1 MRLHLPKGLLAALL
15 AACFA
20 LPAGAEGETV
30 TQYGWKEG
38 APATST
44 DGTSW
49 KNITYN
55 SDHTLSTFTDQ
66 TIALGTLGDVKITG
80 VPGGDWY
87 DGSSVTGTADSAWF
101 NMTGNNRIYL
111 SCPDI
116 SKMSNVYLNGVHF
129 VIGTGNSSKDTSN
142 AISSNLFLGAGA
154 WGADSGTVHYK
165 AVLRVNVDANISGN
179 VTLTD
184 SSAHISTWDGKDIT
198 FGGSLNGNGKSLS
211 VGAESANSVINLN
224 GTTNLGSLTV
234 GAGVDTNGSLS
245 AKGAAI
251 SVVIGNSAVAQLGNL
266 TLFGDSTLTNNGS
279 LTISGTYSGTT
290 ITNTGILTLADA
302 AVVDVG
308 RLTNTITETATTD
321 AEGSAISGRV
331 TVNGGF
337 TLASGGTVNKDGD
350 VGFTYN
356 GFSYSGALDTGNL
369 AGTISGGYY
378 RVVDGDEVSY
388 SAATTEANISHIEV
402 LGTLTGVKDS
412 SITTSIPITGNGSVA
427 VDGVLETHV
436 ADLDQFTGTIS
447 LTGTS
452 ADNLAAIKFGN
463 SNAHLTQVSSIRLN
477 ANSYISGWS
486 DLDFNYNLEFNGG
499 FLLANQGSWVGTNHL
514 LSDSSIQVHKSAN
527 ITGAFT
533 AEAGKV
539 LSIQA
544 STFAEGEANPVLTFS
559 GTVGKLDG
567 ATLQI
572 EDGVTVAVTG
582 RDGGNA
588 QIAGDIVVKG
598 GGTLKLT
605 SADTLGYNGSNGG
618 DYTDSITLEGST
630 ITVDGAS
637 TKKVATLNL
646 TATQTLTTDLIL
658 KGNTSIIGSA
668 MNSFDGS
675 ITATGTNNII
685 SNELKI
691 RKNLTITVGNSADP
705 TGSLE
710 IAGKLGVFENFYG
723 VLTKDGGGTL
733 IVSGTGHDYTR
744 AVTVNDGTLEL
755 RSAFNPVKIDLRGT
769 DTTSGSLVIAAGGT
783 GTVNLGSG
791 DGNGLWMDADSTVS
805 IRKAES
811 ETMRGGKLIFGTS
824 TSGAT
829 ISATDADADASI
841 SSSTTGQY
849 IFSSAD
855 FSLSNAEFLFNST
868 GQWGASLGNS
878 LTNVSVINKSN
889 NLLLTVTHEG
899 NTLRG
904 VEATGGNIKF
914 AANAEVAGSITIAD
928 GKSVVVNSGAALT
941 HDGFTYDGSTI
952 KTSNAGSALSLWD
965 NAVVNGG
972 TLTQKKNADV
982 GHKIIGSTLTDVKLV
997 NTSGL
1002 ELHLE
1007 SAASLSAVD
1016 IGGKLQ
1022 VGANTTVSGAST
1034 VSGTVEVLAGK
1045 SLEMSGAATITG
1057 AADVGGTLSTGADST
1072 ITTLTGSGTL
1082 KTSAG
1087 SATVTDA
1094 SGFTGTLESTGG
1106 TLSAG
1111 SGTSL
1116 AAIKATGGSVSL
1128 SSSAASVSVAKIDV
1142 GTDGSVSV
1150 HGNSV
1155 DFKVSVADLVVGES
1169 GSRLVSNLD
1178 VTGSLSVQVGSNGQT
1193 GGLNMAYSGTSGD
1206 FPSGTLTL
1214 GSASGTGLELN
1225 LSYLP
1230 VMTTGDSLT
1239 LFKGVYEVLYY
1250 GIISA
1255 GTGEPEATAVTL
1267 SDPAP
1272 IALTGTGIDASTVF
1286 SNVASGDFTLKF
1298 DNNIVSLVAQR
1309 AVPEPTTATLS
1320 LLALMGLAARRR
1332 RRKA

>member
-44 DGTSW
+44 DGTAW
-49 KNITYN
+49 TNITYD
-55 SDHTLSTFTDQ
+55 SDHTLSTFTDG
-66 TIALGTLGDVKITG
+66 TIALGTLGNVKITD
-80 VPGGDWY
+80 VPGGEWNT
-87 DGSSVTGTADSAWF
+87 GSSVTGTADSAWF
-101 NMTGNNRIYL
+101 NMTGNKRIYL

-165 AVLRVNVDANISGN
+165 AVLRANVDTNISGN

-184 SSAHISTWDGKDIT
+184 SSAHISTWGGKDIT
-198 FGGSLNGNGKSLS
+198 FAGSLNGNGKSLS
-211 VGAESANSVINLN
+211 VGAESADSVINLN
-224 GTTNLGSLTV
+224 GSTNLGSLTV

-279 LTISGTYSGTT
+279 LTISGTYSGNT

-321 AEGSAISGRV
+321 AEGTAISGRV

-337 TLASGGTVNKDGD
+337 TLASGGTVNTADN
-350 VGFTYN
+350 VRFTYN
-356 GFSYSGALDTGNL
+356 GFSYSGSLSEAEGNL
-369 AGTISGGYY
+369 SGTISGGYY
-378 RVVDGDEVSY
+378 RVVADDEVSY
-388 SAATTEANISHIEV
+388 STATTEANISHIEV

-452 ADNLAAIKFGN
+452 TDNLAAIKFGN
-463 SNAHLTQVSSIRLN
+463 SNAHLTQVSKIQLN

-486 DLDFNYNLEFNGG
+486 DLNFNYNLEFNGG
-499 FLLANQGSWVGTNHL
+499 FLLANQGSWVGANHL

-544 STFAEGEANPVLTFS
+544 STFSEGAANPVLTFS

-582 RDGGNA
+582 NNVGNA
-588 QIAGDIVVKG
+588 QIAGAIVVNA

-605 SADTLGYNGSNGG
+605 GADTLGYNSNSYDITDRITLTGEGGKVANLTLTAYQTLSTDLVLNGHTSVSGSSVNSFGGSITVSGTNNVFSTELKVREAITINVQGESDTFELSGSVNKYINSNGQ
-618 DYTDSITLEGST
+618 LEGSGT
-630 ITVDGAS
+630 IT
-637 TKKVATLNL
+637 K
-646 TATQTLTTDLIL
+646 
-658 KGNTSIIGSA
+658 
-668 MNSFDGS
+668 
-675 ITATGTNNII
+675 
-685 SNELKI
+685 
-691 RKNLTITVGNSADP
+691 
-705 TGSLE
+705 TGS
-710 IAGKLGVFENFYG
+710 
-723 VLTKDGGGTL
+723 GTL
-733 IVSGTGHDYTR
+733 IVSGANNNYPR
-744 AVTVNDGTLEL
+744 AVAVNDGTLEL

-791 DGNGLWMDADSTVS
+791 DGDGLWMDADSTVS
-805 IRKAES
+805 IRKAKS
-811 ETMRGGKLIFGTS
+811 ETTPGGKLIFGSS

-829 ISATDADADASI
+829 ISATDADASI

-855 FSLSNAEFLFNST
+855 FSLADAEFLFNST
-868 GQWGASLGNS
+868 GQWGATLGNS
-878 LTNVSVINKSN
+878 LKNVSVINESS

-904 VEATGGNIKF
+904 IKATGGNVVL
-914 AANAEVAGSITIAD
+914 AADTVVTGQRSISVGSGKQVQVNA
-928 GKSVVVNSGAALT
+928 GKTL
-941 HDGFTYDGSTI
+941 TYDAFKYVGTTI
-952 KTSNAGSALSLWD
+952 TSSDTTQGISLYD
-965 NAVVNGG
+965 DTTTVSGG
-972 TLTQKKNADV
+972 TLTQTENHNTTEAKEVGAKLENVKFISESGMKTMLTNTANSYTGLSVAGELRLADTNVTVSEVVLSGGSLTV
-982 GHKIIGSTLTDVKLV
+982 GSSKTLTANSLKLATASGSVLTGNLTLANSAGLVV
-997 NTSGL
+997 NVDGITADTST
-1002 ELHLE
+1002 
-1007 SAASLSAVD
+1007 AVCT
-1016 IGGKLQ
+1016 L
-1022 VGANTTVSGAST
+1022 SGA
-1034 VSGTVEVLAGK
+1034 
-1045 SLEMSGAATITG
+1045 
-1057 AADVGGTLSTGADST
+1057 
-1072 ITTLTGSGTL
+1072 
-1082 KTSAG
+1082 
-1087 SATVTDA
+1087 
-1094 SGFTGTLESTGG
+1094 
-1106 TLSAG
+1106 
-1111 SGTSL
+1111 
-1116 AAIKATGGSVSL
+1116 
-1128 SSSAASVSVAKIDV
+1128 
-1142 GTDGSVSV
+1142 
-1150 HGNSV
+1150 
-1155 DFKVSVADLVVGES
+1155 
-1169 GSRLVSNLD
+1169 
-1178 VTGSLSVQVGSNGQT
+1178 
-1193 GGLNMAYSGTSGD
+1193 
-1206 FPSGTLTL
+1206 LTL
-1214 GSASGTGLELN
+1214 GSG
-1225 LSYLP
+1225 
-1230 VMTTGDSLT
+1230 LT
-1239 LFKGVYEVLYY
+1239 LTLENLGTFEAGDEITLFSGVSGVTYTPQSTDETEVAMLS
-1250 GIISA
+1250 GDTTKPLGA
-1255 GTGEPEATAVTL
+1255 TGV
-1267 SDPAP
+1267 
-1272 IALTGTGIDASTVF
+1272 DASQIF
-1286 SNVASGDFTLKF
+1286 SNVDSGYFKLTYSGA
-1298 DNNIVSLVAQR
+1298 DNGGIVALVAQR

>member
-44 DGTSW
+44 DGTTW

-211 VGAESANSVINLN
+211 VGAESAYSVINLN

-356 GFSYSGALDTGNL
+356 GFSYSGTLSDGNL
-369 AGTISGGYY
+369 SGTISGGYY
-378 RVVDGDEVSY
+378 RVVADDEVSY

-402 LGTLTGVKDS
+402 LGTLTGVKDG

-427 VDGVLETHV
+427 VDGVLETHIS
-436 ADLDQFTGTIS
+436 DLDQFTGTIS

-463 SNAHLTQVSSIRLN
+463 SNAHLTQVSKIQLKEFG
-477 ANSYISGWS
+477 YISGWGTNNNFS
-486 DLDFNYNLEFNGG
+486 YVLDFDGG
-499 FLLANQGSWVGTNHL
+499 FLLANEGNWTGEKRL
-514 LSDSSIQVHKSAN
+514 LSDSSIQVHKSTT
-527 ITGAFT
+527 ISGAFT
-533 AEAGKV
+533 ALEGTELTIKK
-539 LSIQA
+539 
-544 STFAEGEANPVLTFS
+544 STFSEGAANPVLTFS

-567 ATLQI
+567 ATLKI

-605 SADTLGYNGSNGG
+605 SADTLGYNSDGG

-675 ITATGTNNII
+675 ITATGTNNVI
-685 SNELKI
+685 SNELQI

-710 IAGKLGVFENFYG
+710 IAGKLGVFAQFYG

-744 AVTVNDGTLEL
+744 SVTVNDGTLEL

-811 ETMRGGKLIFGTS
+811 ETTRGGKLIFGTS

-849 IFSSAD
+849 TFSSAD
-855 FSLSNAEFLFNST
+855 FTLSNAEFLFNST

-878 LTNVSVINKSN
+878 LTNVSVINESSD
-889 NLLLTVTHEG
+889 LLLTVTHEG

-914 AANAEVAGSITIAD
+914 AANAEVTGSIKIAD
-928 GKSVVVNSGAALT
+928 GKSVIVNSGAALT

-952 KTSNAGSALSLWD
+952 KTPNAADALSLFN
-965 NAVVNGG
+965 NAVITGG
-972 TLTQKKNADV
+972 TLTQKENAADV
-982 GHKIIGSTLTDVKLV
+982 GYKIIGATLTNVKLV
-997 NTSGL
+997 NTGDHVTWLTAQSDTLSGMEIAGTLRVGQDDRTFSDETQKL
-1002 ELHLE
+1002 E
-1007 SAASLSAVD
+1007 
-1016 IGGKLQ
+1016 GTFKK
-1022 VGANTTVSGAST
+1022 ANVTVSGAATVTALKVDTEST
-1034 VSGTVEVLAGK
+1034 LELAGQNTN
-1045 SLEMSGAATITG
+1045 SS
-1057 AADVGGTLSTGADST
+1057 

-1082 KTSAG
+1082 KSSAG
-1087 SATVTDA
+1087 TATVSNA
-1094 SGFTGTLESTGG
+1094 SGFSGTLE
-1106 TLSAG
+1106 
-1111 SGTSL
+1111 
-1116 AAIKATGGSVSL
+1116 ATGGKLEATTTGSQSI
-1128 SSSAASVSVAKIDV
+1128 AALTANGGNIDV
-1142 GTDGSVSV
+1142 FGVTSLTVKDMVIGDGST
-1150 HGNSV
+1150 
-1155 DFKVSVADLVVGES
+1155 VGVYSGANASTSEAGLNIS
-1169 GSRLVSNLD
+1169 GSADAKASLTIGSGATLNTNLSLWNAKLTFQD
-1178 VTGSLSVQVGSNGQT
+1178 GALAMGSS
-1193 GGLNMAYSGTSGD
+1193 
-1206 FPSGTLTL
+1206 LTL
-1214 GSASGTGLELN
+1214 ILDGSSELYINIGTMKPGE
-1225 LSYLP
+1225 
-1230 VMTTGDSLT
+1230 SLT
-1239 LFKGVYEVLYY
+1239 LFTGVDQFQT
-1250 GIISA
+1250 SA
-1255 GTGEPEATAVTL
+1255 NAAT
-1267 SDPAP
+1267 
-1272 IALTGTGIDASTVF
+1272 IDEASTVF
-1286 SNVASGDFTLKF
+1286 GNLTAGDFKLTYSGA
-1298 DNNIVSLVAQR
+1298 DNGGIVALVAKR
-1309 AVPEPTTATLS
+1309 DVPEPTTATLS